1 MADHKNTHPTHP
13 LPEHLEEG
21 KVKDGS
27 KISTKEIQSNVELE
41 KEHGFKEGLADNSNN
56 EPPAKQQ
63 K

>member
-1 MADHKNTHPTHP
+1 MADHKNTNLLHP
-13 LPEHLEEG
+13 LPNHKEES
-21 KVKDGS
+21 KVVAS
-27 KISTKEIQSNVELE
+27 KISTEEIPSNAEPE

>member
-27 KISTKEIQSNVELE
+27 KISTKEIPSNVELE

-56 EPPAKQQ
+56 EPPDMQQ
-63 K
+63 

>member
-1 MADHKNTHPTHP
+1 MADHKNTNVPHP
-13 LPEHLEEG
+13 LPEHTEEG
-21 KVKDGS
+21 KVDAS
-27 KISTKEIQSNVELE
+27 KISTKEIPINVELE

>member
-27 KISTKEIQSNVELE
+27 KISTKEIPINVELE
-41 KEHGFKEGLADNSNN
+41 KEHGFKEGLSDNSNN

>member
-27 KISTKEIQSNVELE
+27 KISTKEIPSNVELE

>member
-21 KVKDGS
+21 KVKDGL
-27 KISTKEIQSNVELE
+27 KISTKEIPSNVEIE

>member
-1 MADHKNTHPTHP
+1 MADHKNTNVLHP
-13 LPEHLEEG
+13 LPDHTEEG

-27 KISTKEIQSNVELE
+27 KISTKEIPSNVELE

>member
-1 MADHKNTHPTHP
+1 MADHKNTNVSHP
-13 LPEHLEEG
+13 LPQPIDESR
-21 KVKDGS
+21 VDGS
-27 KISTKEIQSNVELE
+27 KISTKEIPGNVKLE